1 MVRQS
6 SQAKATAA
14 QGEPFDAT
22 RGKHVIRF
30 WFIIISMLKLKRV
43 YEKPEKGDGKR
54 ILIDGL
60 WPRGLTKEKAEI
72 DIWMKEVA
80 PSPALRKWFSHDPKK
95 WMEFKKRY
103 REELKDKKESLSRIK
118 SLAKKGTVTILY
130 GSKEERFN
138 NANALKGFLRL

>member
-1 MVRQS
+1 
-6 SQAKATAA
+6 
-14 QGEPFDAT
+14 
-22 RGKHVIRF
+22 
-30 WFIIISMLKLKRV
+30 MLKLKRV
-43 YEKPEKGDGKR
+43 YEKPEKRDGKR

-80 PSPALRKWFSHDPKK
+80 PSAGLRKWFSHDPKK
-95 WMEFKKRY
+95 WTEFKKRY
-103 REELKDKKESLSRIK
+103 REELKDKKEFLSRIK

-138 NANALKGFLRL
+138 NANALKEFLRL